1 MKGFLL
7 DTNIISELIR
17 PKPDQNVVSWIA
29 DRMAS
34 ELFITS
40 MTIGALTRGA
50 QKIGNNKRG
59 LRLQNWI
66 AHDVMHQFD
75 HRILA
80 FDTKAAI
87 DWGFLMGDGDRLGL
101 TMPAAD
107 AQIAAVARVNRL
119 SIATRNTKDFERMLD
134 SVVNP
139 FSPAIV

>member
-40 MTIGALTRGA
+40 MTIGELTRGA
-50 QKIGNNKRG
+50 QKTGNNKRG

-80 FDTKAAI
+80 FDTRAAI
-87 DWGFLMGDGDRLGL
+87 DWGILMGDGDRLGL
-101 TMPAAD
+101 TLLAAD
-107 AQIAAVARVNRL
+107 AQIAAVARVNQL

>member
-17 PKPDQNVVSWIA
+17 PKPDPNVVSWIA

-34 ELFITS
+34 ELFIAS
-40 MTIGALTRGA
+40 MTIGELTRGA
-50 QKIGNNKRG
+50 QKIGNTKRG

-66 AHDVMHQFD
+66 AQDVMHQFD

-87 DWGFLMGDGDRLGL
+87 DWGILMGDGDRLGL
-101 TMPAAD
+101 ALPAAD
-107 AQIAAVARVNRL
+107 AQIAAIARVNRL

-139 FSPAIV
+139 FLPALV